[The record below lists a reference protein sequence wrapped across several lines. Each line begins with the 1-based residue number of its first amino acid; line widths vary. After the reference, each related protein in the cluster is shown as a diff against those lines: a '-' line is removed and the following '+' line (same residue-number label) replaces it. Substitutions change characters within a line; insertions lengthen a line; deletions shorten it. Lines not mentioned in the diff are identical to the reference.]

1 MKQFFYLFIIC
12 VVTLSSCTNETF
24 KKGGDGLE
32 YKIISGGSGKKVSYG
47 NYIQLH
53 YSQVYKGTRDSLIAD
68 SRDFMPRINIF
79 DSVSTPLAYYNI
91 LRQLR
96 IGDSLVL
103 RTRVDSFYKRDPST
117 TPANMKKSDF
127 VYTSLKIV
135 NFFESKAQA
144 DSANK
149 AEFIKGRPRMF
160 AKQLADFEKEMVVK
174 NKAQIDEDGKT
185 IAAYLSKNNI
195 TATKTNWGTYIA
207 MSAEGTGE
215 LIGPAD
221 VVSVNYTG
229 KTLDSGKVIDSNTD
243 PKFKHVV
250 PLDVTII
257 QLGEVMLGWTDALLH
272 MKKGSK
278 ATVFI
283 PSSIAYGKEG
293 RSPGVGPDKNLMF
306 EMEVVNVEKQEDIL
320 ARQEE
325 KQRQM
330 VEAQKRMSDSLNNA
344 QPKNK

>member
-1 MKQFFYLFIIC
+1 ML
-12 VVTLSSCTNETF
+12 V
-24 KKGGDGLE
+24 
-32 YKIISGGSGKKVSYG
+32 
-47 NYIQLH
+47 
-53 YSQVYKGTRDSLIAD
+53 
-68 SRDFMPRINIF
+68 

-117 TPANMKKSDF
+117 IPVNMKKSDF
-127 VYTSLKIV
+127 VYTSLKIL
-135 NFFESKAQA
+135 NFFENKIQA

-160 AKQLADFEKEMVVK
+160 AKQLADFEKEIVIK
-174 NKAQIDEDGKT
+174 NKAQIDADVKT
-185 IAAYLSKNNI
+185 IEEYLAKNNI
-195 TATKTNWGTYIA
+195 KATKTKWGTYIA

-221 VVSVNYTG
+221 VASVNYTA
-229 KTLDSGKVIDSNTD
+229 KTLDSGKVVDSNTD
-243 PKFKHVV
+243 PQFKHME
-250 PLDVTII
+250 PLPVTMI

-293 RSPGVGPDKNLMF
+293 RSPGVGPNKNLMF

-330 VEAQKRMSDSLNNA
+330 VEAQKRMSDSMNNV
-344 QPKNK
+344 QPKK